1 MPDPREEAMPVMRM
15 KTDNHAV
22 AQAVH
27 DLGSALWFGGAT
39 MGAVGVNKSGQE
51 LSQGID
57 RIRVAKSGWGRFSPL
72 EWAGIGATMLAGL
85 RLTRSATGRL
95 ALQRSFGTVG
105 AIKAGVT
112 VLGALATAYATF
124 CGAKVASLAEQAHQR
139 GEEVEV
145 KDATTPTPRT
155 SQKIAAWQRQQQVV
169 QYVVPTLAGANIA
182 LGSYLVESYR
192 PVSTAR
198 GIMGRLRLR

>member
-1 MPDPREEAMPVMRM
+1 MLAMRT

-39 MGAVGVNKSGQE
+39 MGAVGVNKAGQD
-51 LSQGID
+51 LPQGID

-72 EWAGIGATMLAGL
+72 EWAGIGATMVAGL
-85 RLTRSATGRL
+85 RLTRTATGRL
-95 ALQRSFGTVG
+95 ALQRSFGTIG
-105 AIKAGVT
+105 ALKAGVT
-112 VLGALATAYATF
+112 VLGALATAYATY
-124 CGAKVASLAEQAHQR
+124 CGGKVASLAEQAYDR

-155 SQKIAAWQRQQQVV
+155 SEKIAAWQRQQQIV
-169 QYVVPTLAGANIA
+169 QYVVPALAGANIA

-192 PVSTAR
+192 PVSTIR
-198 GIMGRLRLR
+198 GIRGRLRMR